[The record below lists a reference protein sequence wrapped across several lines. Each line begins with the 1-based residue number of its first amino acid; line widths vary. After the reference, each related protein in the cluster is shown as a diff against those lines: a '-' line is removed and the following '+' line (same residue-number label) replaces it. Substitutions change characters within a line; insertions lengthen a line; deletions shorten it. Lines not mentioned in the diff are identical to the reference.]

1 MAVELRSDARR
12 NRDLVLRAAEE
23 VFATEGTHVPLT
35 VVARHAG
42 VGAGTV
48 HRHFPTKE
56 ALLGAVVLAR
66 IDQLAEGTRAAVDQ
80 PERFFDAFTH
90 LVREVGVNKAL
101 CAAMAGDID
110 VPAAGDE
117 FRAALGA
124 LVGAAQRAGVVRAD
138 VTVEDVSAL
147 IAGCV
152 AMERQHSG
160 AGRMTALAAEL
171 LGVTKVGARNET
183 GDGTRCPVCGTELA
197 APATGRRPKFCGAAC
212 RQRAHRQRRT
222 HLGDGP

>member
-1 MAVELRSDARR
+1 MELRSDARR

-23 VFATEGTHVPLT
+23 VFATEGTDVPLT
-35 VVARHAG
+35 EVARHAG

-110 VPAAGDE
+110 VPTAGDE
-117 FRAALGA
+117 FRDSLGA
-124 LVGAAQRAGVVRAD
+124 LVGAAQQAGVVRAD
-138 VTVEDVSAL
+138 VTVGDVSAL

-152 AMERQHSG
+152 AMERQHPD

-183 GDGTRCPVCGTELA
+183 DDGTRCPVCGTELA
-197 APATGRRPKFCGAAC
+197 VPATGRWPKFCGAAC

-222 HLGDGP
+222 DLGNGP